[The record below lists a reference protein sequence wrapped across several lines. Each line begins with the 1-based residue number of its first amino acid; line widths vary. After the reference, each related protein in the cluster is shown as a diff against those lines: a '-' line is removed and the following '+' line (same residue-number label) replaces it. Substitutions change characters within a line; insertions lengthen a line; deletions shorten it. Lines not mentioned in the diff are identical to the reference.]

1 MSSRCGALH
10 SCVKAR
16 VKRSLNRVG
25 DNHAKQGASRTVVV
39 LRDLDLD
46 LAEVVLASIRVG
58 QRGTRIEADLRCIV
72 DVETFRKKICNRK
85 RCGRTALS
93 SCANRA
99 VDTERCCLSNDNWV
113 RPDGLGHSHTR
124 ELVAHAHPGAQIVTG
139 SKDCTGVLI
148 RQSAGR
154 TVLEADVVR
163 RSHIVVVLLGRSDR
177 VVVAGE
183 IRGLFLGKGRGD
195 RALEPNAGAGLGR
208 NIAIDG
214 ETGDPFTIGKG
225 DVRCLG
231 VVGDNVVTLVGPVFE
246 SPAALIFVAR
256 LAEDAEAVRAHH
268 GRLITV
274 ATCSLCV
281 LSGPCARQ
289 GVIEVNVCRRITG
302 VDSTEAPWSE
312 ALANLVLVVVTGLNH
327 ATTRLTNGETVGDF
341 RALGHD
347 GCRVILNRSCDSGL
361 ICDRVGRRYR
371 TFGVLHGNEGLDG
384 VLPCPLVIGPSNS
397 VGCCIVNAAV
407 GSGDEYCLCRKRI
420 DDLNVL
426 DLHEAGGVDAILQ

>member
-1 MSSRCGALH
+1 MSS
-10 SCVKAR
+10 S
-16 VKRSLNRVG
+16 
-25 DNHAKQGASRTVVV
+25 AS
-39 LRDLDLD
+39 
-46 LAEVVLASIRVG
+46 
-58 QRGTRIEADLRCIV
+58 
-72 DVETFRKKICNRK
+72 
-85 RCGRTALS
+85 
-93 SCANRA
+93 RA
-99 VDTERCCLSNDNWV
+99 VDTERCCLSDNYGI
-113 RPDGLGHSHTR
+113 RPDDLSYSHAG
-124 ELVAHAHPGAQIVTG
+124 ELVTHAHPGAQVITG
-139 SKDCTGVLI
+139 SKDSAGVLI
-148 RQSAGR
+148 RQSAGC

-163 RSHIVVVLLGRSDR
+163 RSDIVEVLLRRSDR

-183 IRGLFLGKGRGD
+183 IRGFRLGEGSGN
-195 RALEPNAGAGLGR
+195 RALEPNRCAGLR
-208 NIAIDG
+208 SNIAIDG
-214 ETGDPFTIGKG
+214 VAGDPFTIGKG
-225 DVRCLG
+225 DVRRLG

-256 LAEDAEAVRAHH
+256 LAKDGEAVRTHH
-268 GRLITV
+268 GRLVTV

-302 VDSTEAPWSE
+302 VGSTEAPWSE
-312 ALANLVLVVVTGLNH
+312 ALANLVLVVVTGLNN

-341 RALGHD
+341 RALRHD
-347 GCRVILNRSCDSGL
+347 GCGVILNRSRDSGL

-384 VLPCPLVIGPSNS
+384 VLPCPLVIGPGNS